1 MTISPVSPISFRA
14 DVKTEAKID
23 AKSGA
28 KDSQAIKT
36 PEKPAAKKAAENDTF
51 SQLGLDDPSPLAIGL
66 GTAVVMFGL
75 SFGLDKLIGKIFKSM
90 KSDNKMSLMING
102 AFGLIMGGMAYYKAR
117 KED

>member
-1 MTISPVSPISFRA
+1 MNISPIAFRA
-14 DVKTEAKID
+14 DPKTNTQTD
-23 AKSGA
+23 AK
-28 KDSQAIKT
+28 KDIAVKT
-36 PEKPAAKKAAENDTF
+36 PEKAAKKQKDAFE
-51 SQLGLDDPSPLAIGL
+51 QLGIDNPSPAVIGL

-75 SFGLDKLIGKIFKSM
+75 GFGLDKLIGKIFKSM

>member
-14 DVKTEAKID
+14 DAKTDEKT
-23 AKSGA
+23 GA

-36 PEKPAAKKAAENDTF
+36 PEKPAAKKEAENDTF
-51 SQLGLDDPSPLAIGL
+51 SKLGLDDPSPLAIGL
-66 GTAVVMFGL
+66 GTALVMFGL
-75 SFGLDKLIGKIFKSM
+75 GFGIDKLIGKIFKSM